1 MSWDTST
8 QNFDDHALRLANAL
22 LRANGGTTALL
33 QMPPATGDTTD
44 AGQLGLDEPN
54 FQSLPLSPA
63 VFRRVR
69 ATIAEGQPAKYE
81 LLISGVAVQAAV
93 GDLQLSSADTLFSM
107 AASVVVGGKLFLIES
122 VSVSESMGAVYMYR
136 LLLRESASQ
145 WQMQQASQ

>member
-1 MSWDTST
+1 MSADTST
-8 QNFDDHALRLANAL
+8 QNFDGHALRLANAL

-44 AGQLGLDEPN
+44 AGQLGLNTPN

-81 LLISGVAVQAAV
+81 LLISAVAVQGAV
-93 GDLQLSSADTLFSM
+93 SELQMSSADTLFSI
-107 AASVVVGGKLFLIES
+107 ASGVVVGGKFFLIES
-122 VSVSESMGAVYMYR
+122 ASVSESMGAVYMYR
-136 LLLRESASQ
+136 LLLRESASE

>member
-1 MSWDTST
+1 MSWDLST
-8 QNFDDHALRLANAL
+8 QNPDDHALRLANAL

-33 QMPPATGDTTD
+33 QMPPATGDATD
-44 AGQLGLDEPN
+44 AGQLGLDAPN

-81 LLISGVAVQAAV
+81 LLVSAVAVESAISE
-93 GDLQLSSADTLFSM
+93 LQLSSADNLFSM
-107 AASVVVGGKLFLIES
+107 AASVVVGGKLFLVES
-122 VSVSESMGAVYMYR
+122 TSVSESMGVVYMYR